1 MGISKNNLQNKL
13 QQEARQVPHF
23 GIRKLAIGTA
33 SVLLSTSLYFGAMG
47 RLVQANANVA
57 TGNNVENEK
66 INSGKKD
73 TDRATNDHV
82 EQPKKNI
89 DGGQCLLV
97 KDGKYDQQQWQN
109 QYNEEARN
117 RIESKQAVYD
127 LEDELSQVSEAKR
140 AELIKELQQPLST
153 EQRKQ
158 KVQEIKKTINKIV
171 QDTLPSAKKEAHDKV
186 QKMENLIDP
195 EKKPYYNKIQQ
206 AKNKKELREIE
217 QQAELE
223 ALKRET
229 NDYITSQYNNYHSNA
244 ELNDSEN
251 QEYKNWANKRLDL
264 YAKIALHPETELSS
278 EADKHDFNKL
288 KAVLA
293 YARRAADSVITG
305 WDTDQ
310 DLEHNQT
317 IDYYSHIFADGHM
330 TDRKQYIAND
340 WSKGKKPHSGQLID
354 PSNISEQITRQADG
368 TYEWQVS
375 FNNNNLK
382 TGKARFY
389 FTVPRDQE
397 IIEDQNHPM
406 EVYRDGENSKS
417 ITSTNMQG
425 VARIDDKAKQFTNMV
440 NEIAAQPDWR
450 SLKQKFAMRHGDT
463 TGAVDPDWDKDATIN
478 GNRVPDRRGFWI
490 NSFIDGYTYNPGWP
504 RSGQCKTL
512 QGIIFGLNDGG
523 RDPNKPVTRLMLN
536 EGYDV
541 SKQPEFTAKS
551 PRAVGKSVRLVGD
564 ASDRL
569 LERINTI
576 QKRRDLVFMQTMI
589 DSDAMSFR
597 FYTRNVDP
605 AKRGREHKIESV
617 IGTRSFESNTNHS
630 LVKLIDTYV
639 SAQRPEP
646 VLTQPITVPL
656 GVEPDVKDGI
666 ENLPAQQKSNHF
678 SWLSNNKPIVYEL
691 TQSGK
696 PVLGE
701 AISQDAHRSISNIDL
716 QIPVNV
722 VGVFKEGQDFNTVKQ
737 GVIPGQMI
745 RVSKA
750 GATGDFKAQT
760 LNYGLSI
767 DKDGNLTGKPKITDW
782 KPGECQRKVVLDL
795 TFNGKA
801 TQVPITIVRSEQAP
815 AVTIY
820 EGNKTDFAQ
829 NPDGNRVTNT
839 YNNRIS
845 LVFYK
850 GENKT
855 YTVAATDDQTI
866 KQATYQLSNNQPLS
880 KDIKGLKVN
889 DQDQAIKAQSNK
901 KGAKTDPYRF
911 TISGPVSTSKQGTS
925 DYVTPGHYTRQ
936 IVAVDNEGLKTTYT
950 FDIEVREKAQNA
962 RLAGNELHRTVGDT
976 FSEFY
981 QNKADANQLTT
992 GTKPAGITWG
1002 FEGKTPL
1009 DIVTK
1014 EGNQYKHSRAG
1025 YFEYVATATFSDN
1038 SVVKTTGEKD
1048 HEHVRITV
1056 KPQTPSF
1063 TASELNEAGNVK
1075 NKQLTIN
1082 VQKGLPKGAVV
1093 TVYSDQ
1099 AGQNAI
1105 GHATVDTNDQTSVKV
1120 TVSKVPVGKLYVQTA
1135 VTGPD
1140 QCYLTK
1146 QPVTVKSDMGEGT
1159 ATKLPAQATLTLTNN
1174 GNETIKPYTTVDNK
1188 TKTITIIAGK
1198 QFDINGDVTDRI
1210 DVIKD
1215 TVVQPSHENE
1225 GKSAESWMNPVEKG
1239 PDGTQ
1244 AKRDRNYQKQYS
1256 QRDSKRESLGS
1267 KANPYKIS
1275 LSGTAPEK
1283 IGKYYIKFQTWNGDD
1298 RAETT
1303 EWKVKVV
1310 TPAPKLE
1317 GGLFG
1322 GREES
1327 AKHPWYNPNGYS
1339 INTMVSKGIDR
1350 LTYTVTDK
1358 NGKIIERSDQ
1368 LDDNFVIHEDLYKNA
1383 DGSYR
1388 ENEDFTLTIAA
1399 NKYDNGD
1406 EAECCLPTVKTVKF
1420 QWKDF
1425 DIPTFTRDEK
1435 RKGTIIYINGKEKG
1449 FIPDGKQGE
1458 QGKQGQAGKN
1468 GTSVTIKSITS
1479 DKSGNHVI
1487 TFSDG
1492 KSVTVENGKN
1502 GKNGINGKNG
1512 ESFIDPHVDKNG
1524 DLYVTVVDANGNKS
1538 QKKIGHVK
1546 GDKGDPGKDGKDGIT
1561 YAPVVEKGKDGV
1573 TTIKFYP
1580 VDPKTGEPDK
1590 TKQPLKSEVTVKD
1603 GKDGRDGKS
1612 ITKAEIDKNGHLI
1625 VTIGEGADAKTVD
1638 AGPAK
1643 GADGKTPAIEVADLK
1658 DGDKVIGKKITVK
1671 VDGQADQVFEIKNGR
1686 DGKDGKDGIT
1696 YAPVVEKGKDGVT
1709 TIKFYPVDPK
1719 TGEPDKTKQPL
1730 KSEVTVKDGKDGRDG
1745 KSITKAE
1752 IDKNGHLIVTIGEGA
1767 DAKTVDAGPA
1777 KGADGKTPHIKVSDK
1792 VNGETT
1798 ITIDGYN
1805 DDGTAYRQE
1814 VKVSDGITYAPVATK
1829 GEDGVT
1835 TIKFYPVDPKTGKPD
1850 KTKQPVGSDVQ
1861 VKDGVNGKD
1870 GKSVTSAYVDAKTGH
1885 LMITIEGQANPIDAG
1900 LVKGLS
1906 AKVDIK
1912 RNEENTGV
1920 DITVTQEKWDNN
1932 GNLTKETTTN
1942 TVYDGVGPKIEV
1954 AEQGNSHIITITDQI
1969 RDREGIKEKPNAKPQ
1984 VIEVKDGK
1992 DGETPTIT
2000 KGEGKDENGHVFTT
2014 VTFTTSKG
2022 STTVVIPNGKDGRD
2036 GKDCQGTCGIC
2047 DNRDFKPVKFDAR
2060 YEDGADL
2067 GRIQL
2072 RFIPVELGDRP
2083 SNVTAAVKHTRSRR
2097 SLGDQEVANAGLLN
2111 LMATSV
2117 LVGSDREAVD
2127 YPAEDKTVQGPIA
2140 NTYKVEGL
2148 LDGMVFN
2155 PEDATITGKAKITDW
2170 KDGET
2175 KRRVPIRVTVYNS
2188 DGSTKVAESDIVVTR
2203 TITSKPSVQG
2213 TSTPDTSIPNPG
2225 KSMSYVG
2232 VVPGTR
2238 PYYTLKMI
2246 GRPLP
2251 KGIKFDSTTGTFT
2264 GTAKVD
2270 DWQDGEVSRIYPFV
2284 VTVVNCDGKQYKAED
2299 SITIYRKINP
2309 EPAPVP
2315 EPTPVPEPMPVPE
2328 PAPVPEPMPVPEPTP
2343 VPEPA
2348 PVPEKPV
2355 STDKT
2360 PTSGKEKLPQTGE
2373 TSDIASLVA
2382 ALCLAAGLVVLPK
2395 KKEQD

>member
-340 WSKGKKPHSGQLID
+340 WSKGKKPHSSQLID

-666 ENLPAQQKSNHF
+666 ENLPEQQKSNHF
-678 SWLSNNKPIVYEL
+678 SWVSNNKPIVYEL

-750 GATGDFKAQT
+750 GVTGDFKAQT

-820 EGNKTDFAQ
+820 EGNKTDFAK
-829 NPDGNRVTNT
+829 NPDGNRVTHT
-839 YNNRIS
+839 YNDKIS

-976 FSEFY
+976 FSEVY

-1082 VQKGLPKGAVV
+1082 VKKGLPKGAVV

-1099 AGQNAI
+1099 AGQHAI
-1105 GHATVDTNDQTSVKV
+1105 GHATVGKDDQTSVQV

-1159 ATKLPAQATLTLTNN
+1159 ATKLAAQATLTLTNN

-1239 PDGTQ
+1239 SDGTQ

-1267 KANPYKIS
+1267 KANPYKVS

-1358 NGKIIERSDQ
+1358 NGNIIERSDK

-1492 KSVTVENGKN
+1492 KSLTVENGKN

-1512 ESFIDPHVDKNG
+1512 ESFIDPHVDTKG
-1524 DLYVTVVDANGNKS
+1524 DLWVTVVDANGKKS

-1546 GDKGDPGKDGKDGIT
+1546 GDKGDPGKDGIT

-1573 TTIKFYP
+1573 
-1580 VDPKTGEPDK
+1580 
-1590 TKQPLKSEVTVKD
+1590 
-1603 GKDGRDGKS
+1603 
-1612 ITKAEIDKNGHLI
+1612 
-1625 VTIGEGADAKTVD
+1625 
-1638 AGPAK
+1638 
-1643 GADGKTPAIEVADLK
+1643 
-1658 DGDKVIGKKITVK
+1658 
-1671 VDGQADQVFEIKNGR
+1671 
-1686 DGKDGKDGIT
+1686 
-1696 YAPVVEKGKDGVT
+1696 
-1709 TIKFYPVDPK
+1709 
-1719 TGEPDKTKQPL
+1719 
-1730 KSEVTVKDGKDGRDG
+1730 
-1745 KSITKAE
+1745 
-1752 IDKNGHLIVTIGEGA
+1752 
-1767 DAKTVDAGPA
+1767 
-1777 KGADGKTPHIKVSDK
+1777 
-1792 VNGETT
+1792 
-1798 ITIDGYN
+1798 
-1805 DDGTAYRQE
+1805 
-1814 VKVSDGITYAPVATK
+1814 
-1829 GEDGVT
+1829 
-1835 TIKFYPVDPKTGKPD
+1835 
-1850 KTKQPVGSDVQ
+1850 
-1861 VKDGVNGKD
+1861 
-1870 GKSVTSAYVDAKTGH
+1870 
-1885 LMITIEGQANPIDAG
+1885 
-1900 LVKGLS
+1900 
-1906 AKVDIK
+1906 
-1912 RNEENTGV
+1912 
-1920 DITVTQEKWDNN
+1920 
-1932 GNLTKETTTN
+1932 
-1942 TVYDGVGPKIEV
+1942 
-1954 AEQGNSHIITITDQI
+1954 
-1969 RDREGIKEKPNAKPQ
+1969 
-1984 VIEVKDGK
+1984 
-1992 DGETPTIT
+1992 
-2000 KGEGKDENGHVFTT
+2000 
-2014 VTFTTSKG
+2014 
-2022 STTVVIPNGKDGRD
+2022 
-2036 GKDCQGTCGIC
+2036 
-2047 DNRDFKPVKFDAR
+2047 
-2060 YEDGADL
+2060 
-2067 GRIQL
+2067 
-2072 RFIPVELGDRP
+2072 
-2083 SNVTAAVKHTRSRR
+2083 
-2097 SLGDQEVANAGLLN
+2097 
-2111 LMATSV
+2111 
-2117 LVGSDREAVD
+2117 
-2127 YPAEDKTVQGPIA
+2127 
-2140 NTYKVEGL
+2140 
-2148 LDGMVFN
+2148 
-2155 PEDATITGKAKITDW
+2155 
-2170 KDGET
+2170 
-2175 KRRVPIRVTVYNS
+2175 
-2188 DGSTKVAESDIVVTR
+2188 
-2203 TITSKPSVQG
+2203 
-2213 TSTPDTSIPNPG
+2213 
-2225 KSMSYVG
+2225 
-2232 VVPGTR
+2232 
-2238 PYYTLKMI
+2238 
-2246 GRPLP
+2246 
-2251 KGIKFDSTTGTFT
+2251 
-2264 GTAKVD
+2264 
-2270 DWQDGEVSRIYPFV
+2270 
-2284 VTVVNCDGKQYKAED
+2284 
-2299 SITIYRKINP
+2299 
-2309 EPAPVP
+2309 
-2315 EPTPVPEPMPVPE
+2315 
-2328 PAPVPEPMPVPEPTP
+2328 
-2343 VPEPA
+2343 
-2348 PVPEKPV
+2348 
-2355 STDKT
+2355 
-2360 PTSGKEKLPQTGE
+2360 
-2373 TSDIASLVA
+2373 
-2382 ALCLAAGLVVLPK
+2382 
-2395 KKEQD
+2395 

>member
-195 EKKPYYNKIQQ
+195 DKTPYYNKIKQ

-223 ALKRET
+223 ALKKET
-229 NDYITSQYNNYHSNA
+229 SDYITLQYNNYHSNA
-244 ELNDSEN
+244 ELDDRQN

-310 DLEHNQT
+310 DLDHNQT

-340 WSKGKKPHSGQLID
+340 WSKGKPYSGQLID

-397 IIEDQNHPM
+397 IIEDQNHVM
-406 EVYRDGENSKS
+406 EVYRDGDKNHMS
-417 ITSTNMQG
+417 ITAANMQG
-425 VARIDDKAKQFTNMV
+425 LSRIDDKAQQLTNMV
-440 NEIAAQPDWR
+440 NQIAAQPDWG

-463 TGAVDPDWDKDATIN
+463 TGAVDPDWDVSAYSG

-541 SKQPEFTAKS
+541 SKQPEFNAKA
-551 PRAVGKSVRLVGD
+551 PRQVGKSVRLVGD

-617 IGTRSFESNTNHS
+617 MGTRSFESNTNHS
-630 LVKLIDTYV
+630 LVKLVDTYV

-666 ENLPAQQKSNHF
+666 ENLPEQQKSNRF
-678 SWLSNNKPIVYEL
+678 SWLSNNKPVVYEL

-701 AISQDAHRSISNIDL
+701 AISQDAHRSIANIDL

-737 GVIPGQMI
+737 GVTPGHMI

-750 GATGDFKAQT
+750 GVTGDFKAQT

-880 KDIKGLKVN
+880 KDIKGLKIS
-889 DQDQAIKAQSNK
+889 DQDQVIKAQSNK

-911 TISGPVSTSKQGTS
+911 TISGPVSTGKHGAS

-950 FDIEVREKAQNA
+950 FDIEVREKAQDA

-976 FSEFY
+976 FSEVY

-1082 VQKGLPKGAVV
+1082 VKKGLPKGAVV

-1099 AGQNAI
+1099 AGQHAI
-1105 GHATVDTNDQTSVKV
+1105 GHATVGKDDQTSVQV

-1159 ATKLPAQATLTLTNN
+1159 ATKLAAQATLTLTNN

-1239 PDGTQ
+1239 SDGTQ

-1267 KANPYKIS
+1267 KANPYKVS

-1358 NGKIIERSDQ
+1358 NGKIIERSDK

-1502 GKNGINGKNG
+1502 GINGKNG

-1546 GDKGDPGKDGKDGIT
+1546 GDKGDPGKDGIT

-1767 DAKTVDAGPA
+1767 DAKTVDAGQA

-1805 DDGTAYRQE
+1805 DDGTAYHKE

-1870 GKSVTSAYVDAKTGH
+1870 GKSVTNAYVDANGH

-1969 RDREGIKEKPNAKPQ
+1969 RDREGIKDKPNAKPQ

-2072 RFIPVELGDRP
+2072 RFIPVELGDQP

-2097 SLGDQEVANAGLLN
+2097 SLGDQEVANSGLLN

-2127 YPAEDKTVQGPIA
+2127 SPAEDKTVQGPIA

-2309 EPAPVP
+2309 EPTPVP
-2315 EPTPVPEPMPVPE
+2315 EPAPVPEPMPVPE
-2328 PAPVPEPMPVPEPTP
+2328 PAPVPEPTQ
-2343 VPEPA
+2343 
-2348 PVPEKPV
+2348 VPEKPV

>member
-73 TDRATNDHV
+73 TDRATNDRV

-127 LEDELSQVSEAKR
+127 LEDELSQVSESKR

-195 EKKPYYNKIQQ
+195 DKIPYYNKIKQ

-223 ALKRET
+223 ALKKET
-229 NDYITSQYNNYHSNA
+229 SDYITLQYNNYHSNA
-244 ELNDSEN
+244 ELDDRQN

-278 EADKHDFNKL
+278 ESDKHDFNKL

-310 DLEHNQT
+310 DLYHNQT

-340 WSKGKKPHSGQLID
+340 WSKGKPYSGQLID

-397 IIEDQNHPM
+397 IIEDQNHAM
-406 EVYRDGENSKS
+406 EVYRDGDKNHMS
-417 ITSTNMQG
+417 ITAANMQG
-425 VARIDDKAKQFTNMV
+425 VSRIDDKAQQLTNMV
-440 NEIAAQPDWR
+440 NEIAAQPDWG

-463 TGAVDPDWDKDATIN
+463 TGAVDPDWDKDAYSG

-490 NSFIDGYTYNPGWP
+490 NSFIDGYTYNPGWA

-541 SKQPEFTAKS
+541 SKQPEFKAKS
-551 PRAVGKSVRLVGD
+551 PSAVNKSVRLVGD

-617 IGTRSFESNTNHS
+617 IGTRSFERNTNHS
-630 LVKLIDTYV
+630 LVKLVDTYV

-666 ENLPAQQKSNHF
+666 ENLPEQQKSNRF
-678 SWLSNNKPIVYEL
+678 SWLSNNKPVVYEL

-701 AISQDAHRSISNIDL
+701 AISQDAHRSIANIDL

-737 GVIPGQMI
+737 GVTPGHMI

-767 DKDGNLTGKPKITDW
+767 DKDGNLTGKPKIKDW

-925 DYVTPGHYTRQ
+925 DYVKPGHYTRQ

-976 FSEFY
+976 FSEVY

-1014 EGNQYKHSRAG
+1014 EGNQYKHNRAG

-1267 KANPYKIS
+1267 KANPYKVS

-1358 NGKIIERSDQ
+1358 NGNIIERSDK

-1492 KSVTVENGKN
+1492 KSLTVENGKN

-1512 ESFIDPHVDKNG
+1512 ESFIDPHVDTKG
-1524 DLYVTVVDANGNKS
+1524 DLWVTVVDANGKKS

-1546 GDKGDPGKDGKDGIT
+1546 GDKGDP
-1561 YAPVVEKGKDGV
+1561 
-1573 TTIKFYP
+1573 
-1580 VDPKTGEPDK
+1580 
-1590 TKQPLKSEVTVKD
+1590 
-1603 GKDGRDGKS
+1603 
-1612 ITKAEIDKNGHLI
+1612 
-1625 VTIGEGADAKTVD
+1625 
-1638 AGPAK
+1638 
-1643 GADGKTPAIEVADLK
+1643 
-1658 DGDKVIGKKITVK
+1658 
-1671 VDGQADQVFEIKNGR
+1671 
-1686 DGKDGKDGIT
+1686 
-1696 YAPVVEKGKDGVT
+1696 
-1709 TIKFYPVDPK
+1709 
-1719 TGEPDKTKQPL
+1719 
-1730 KSEVTVKDGKDGRDG
+1730 
-1745 KSITKAE
+1745 
-1752 IDKNGHLIVTIGEGA
+1752 
-1767 DAKTVDAGPA
+1767 
-1777 KGADGKTPHIKVSDK
+1777 
-1792 VNGETT
+1792 
-1798 ITIDGYN
+1798 
-1805 DDGTAYRQE
+1805 
-1814 VKVSDGITYAPVATK
+1814 
-1829 GEDGVT
+1829 
-1835 TIKFYPVDPKTGKPD
+1835 
-1850 KTKQPVGSDVQ
+1850 
-1861 VKDGVNGKD
+1861 
-1870 GKSVTSAYVDAKTGH
+1870 
-1885 LMITIEGQANPIDAG
+1885 
-1900 LVKGLS
+1900 
-1906 AKVDIK
+1906 
-1912 RNEENTGV
+1912 
-1920 DITVTQEKWDNN
+1920 
-1932 GNLTKETTTN
+1932 
-1942 TVYDGVGPKIEV
+1942 
-1954 AEQGNSHIITITDQI
+1954 
-1969 RDREGIKEKPNAKPQ
+1969 
-1984 VIEVKDGK
+1984 
-1992 DGETPTIT
+1992 
-2000 KGEGKDENGHVFTT
+2000 
-2014 VTFTTSKG
+2014 
-2022 STTVVIPNGKDGRD
+2022 
-2036 GKDCQGTCGIC
+2036 
-2047 DNRDFKPVKFDAR
+2047 
-2060 YEDGADL
+2060 
-2067 GRIQL
+2067 
-2072 RFIPVELGDRP
+2072 
-2083 SNVTAAVKHTRSRR
+2083 
-2097 SLGDQEVANAGLLN
+2097 
-2111 LMATSV
+2111 
-2117 LVGSDREAVD
+2117 
-2127 YPAEDKTVQGPIA
+2127 
-2140 NTYKVEGL
+2140 
-2148 LDGMVFN
+2148 
-2155 PEDATITGKAKITDW
+2155 
-2170 KDGET
+2170 
-2175 KRRVPIRVTVYNS
+2175 
-2188 DGSTKVAESDIVVTR
+2188 
-2203 TITSKPSVQG
+2203 
-2213 TSTPDTSIPNPG
+2213 
-2225 KSMSYVG
+2225 
-2232 VVPGTR
+2232 
-2238 PYYTLKMI
+2238 
-2246 GRPLP
+2246 
-2251 KGIKFDSTTGTFT
+2251 
-2264 GTAKVD
+2264 
-2270 DWQDGEVSRIYPFV
+2270 
-2284 VTVVNCDGKQYKAED
+2284 
-2299 SITIYRKINP
+2299 
-2309 EPAPVP
+2309 
-2315 EPTPVPEPMPVPE
+2315 
-2328 PAPVPEPMPVPEPTP
+2328 
-2343 VPEPA
+2343 
-2348 PVPEKPV
+2348 
-2355 STDKT
+2355 
-2360 PTSGKEKLPQTGE
+2360 
-2373 TSDIASLVA
+2373 
-2382 ALCLAAGLVVLPK
+2382 
-2395 KKEQD
+2395 

>member
-195 EKKPYYNKIQQ
+195 DKTPYYNKIKQ

-223 ALKRET
+223 ALKKET
-229 NDYITSQYNNYHSNA
+229 SDYITLQYNNYHSNA
-244 ELNDSEN
+244 ELDDRQN

-310 DLEHNQT
+310 DLDHNQT

-340 WSKGKKPHSGQLID
+340 WSKGKPYSGQLID

-397 IIEDQNHPM
+397 IIEDQNHAM
-406 EVYRDGENSKS
+406 EVYRDGDKNHMS
-417 ITSTNMQG
+417 ITAANMQG
-425 VARIDDKAKQFTNMV
+425 LSRIDDKAQQLTNMV
-440 NEIAAQPDWR
+440 NQIAAQPDWG

-463 TGAVDPDWDKDATIN
+463 TGAVDPDWDVSAYSG

-541 SKQPEFTAKS
+541 SKQPEFNAKA
-551 PRAVGKSVRLVGD
+551 PRQVGKSVRLVGD

-617 IGTRSFESNTNHS
+617 MGTRSFESNTNHS
-630 LVKLIDTYV
+630 LVKLVDTYV

-666 ENLPAQQKSNHF
+666 ENLPEQQKSNRF
-678 SWLSNNKPIVYEL
+678 SWLSNNKPVVYEL

-701 AISQDAHRSISNIDL
+701 AISQDAHRSIANIDL

-737 GVIPGQMI
+737 GVTPGHMI

-750 GATGDFKAQT
+750 GVTGDFKAQT

-880 KDIKGLKVN
+880 KDIKGLKIS
-889 DQDQAIKAQSNK
+889 DQDQVIKAQSNK

-911 TISGPVSTSKQGTS
+911 TISGPVSTGKHGAS

-950 FDIEVREKAQNA
+950 FDIEVREKAQDA

-976 FSEFY
+976 FSEVY

-1082 VQKGLPKGAVV
+1082 VKKGLPKGAVV

-1099 AGQNAI
+1099 AGQHAI
-1105 GHATVDTNDQTSVKV
+1105 GHATVGKDDQTSVQV

-1159 ATKLPAQATLTLTNN
+1159 ATKLAAQATLTLTNN

-1239 PDGTQ
+1239 SDGTQ

-1267 KANPYKIS
+1267 KANPYKVS

-1358 NGKIIERSDQ
+1358 NGKIIERSDK

-1502 GKNGINGKNG
+1502 GINGKNG

-1546 GDKGDPGKDGKDGIT
+1546 GDKGDP
-1561 YAPVVEKGKDGV
+1561 
-1573 TTIKFYP
+1573 
-1580 VDPKTGEPDK
+1580 
-1590 TKQPLKSEVTVKD
+1590 
-1603 GKDGRDGKS
+1603 
-1612 ITKAEIDKNGHLI
+1612 
-1625 VTIGEGADAKTVD
+1625 
-1638 AGPAK
+1638 
-1643 GADGKTPAIEVADLK
+1643 
-1658 DGDKVIGKKITVK
+1658 
-1671 VDGQADQVFEIKNGR
+1671 
-1686 DGKDGKDGIT
+1686 GKDGIT

>member
-1 MGISKNNLQNKL
+1 
-13 QQEARQVPHF
+13 
-23 GIRKLAIGTA
+23 
-33 SVLLSTSLYFGAMG
+33 
-47 RLVQANANVA
+47 
-57 TGNNVENEK
+57 
-66 INSGKKD
+66 
-73 TDRATNDHV
+73 
-82 EQPKKNI
+82 
-89 DGGQCLLV
+89 
-97 KDGKYDQQQWQN
+97 
-109 QYNEEARN
+109 
-117 RIESKQAVYD
+117 
-127 LEDELSQVSEAKR
+127 
-140 AELIKELQQPLST
+140 
-153 EQRKQ
+153 
-158 KVQEIKKTINKIV
+158 
-171 QDTLPSAKKEAHDKV
+171 
-186 QKMENLIDP
+186 
-195 EKKPYYNKIQQ
+195 
-206 AKNKKELREIE
+206 
-217 QQAELE
+217 
-223 ALKRET
+223 
-229 NDYITSQYNNYHSNA
+229 
-244 ELNDSEN
+244 
-251 QEYKNWANKRLDL
+251 
-264 YAKIALHPETELSS
+264 
-278 EADKHDFNKL
+278 
-288 KAVLA
+288 
-293 YARRAADSVITG
+293 
-305 WDTDQ
+305 
-310 DLEHNQT
+310 
-317 IDYYSHIFADGHM
+317 
-330 TDRKQYIAND
+330 
-340 WSKGKKPHSGQLID
+340 
-354 PSNISEQITRQADG
+354 
-368 TYEWQVS
+368 
-375 FNNNNLK
+375 
-382 TGKARFY
+382 
-389 FTVPRDQE
+389 
-397 IIEDQNHPM
+397 
-406 EVYRDGENSKS
+406 
-417 ITSTNMQG
+417 
-425 VARIDDKAKQFTNMV
+425 
-440 NEIAAQPDWR
+440 
-450 SLKQKFAMRHGDT
+450 
-463 TGAVDPDWDKDATIN
+463 
-478 GNRVPDRRGFWI
+478 
-490 NSFIDGYTYNPGWP
+490 
-504 RSGQCKTL
+504 
-512 QGIIFGLNDGG
+512 
-523 RDPNKPVTRLMLN
+523 
-536 EGYDV
+536 
-541 SKQPEFTAKS
+541 
-551 PRAVGKSVRLVGD
+551 
-564 ASDRL
+564 
-569 LERINTI
+569 
-576 QKRRDLVFMQTMI
+576 MI

-666 ENLPAQQKSNHF
+666 ENLPEQQKSNHF
-678 SWLSNNKPIVYEL
+678 SWVSNNKPIVYEL

-911 TISGPVSTSKQGTS
+911 TISGPVSTGKHGAS

-976 FSEFY
+976 FSEVY

-1014 EGNQYKHSRAG
+1014 NGNQYKHSRAG

-1267 KANPYKIS
+1267 KANPYKVS

-1449 FIPDGKQGE
+1449 
-1458 QGKQGQAGKN
+1458 
-1468 GTSVTIKSITS
+1468 
-1479 DKSGNHVI
+1479 
-1487 TFSDG
+1487 
-1492 KSVTVENGKN
+1492 
-1502 GKNGINGKNG
+1502 
-1512 ESFIDPHVDKNG
+1512 
-1524 DLYVTVVDANGNKS
+1524 
-1538 QKKIGHVK
+1538 
-1546 GDKGDPGKDGKDGIT
+1546 
-1561 YAPVVEKGKDGV
+1561 
-1573 TTIKFYP
+1573 
-1580 VDPKTGEPDK
+1580 
-1590 TKQPLKSEVTVKD
+1590 
-1603 GKDGRDGKS
+1603 
-1612 ITKAEIDKNGHLI
+1612 
-1625 VTIGEGADAKTVD
+1625 
-1638 AGPAK
+1638 
-1643 GADGKTPAIEVADLK
+1643 
-1658 DGDKVIGKKITVK
+1658 
-1671 VDGQADQVFEIKNGR
+1671 
-1686 DGKDGKDGIT
+1686 
-1696 YAPVVEKGKDGVT
+1696 
-1709 TIKFYPVDPK
+1709 
-1719 TGEPDKTKQPL
+1719 
-1730 KSEVTVKDGKDGRDG
+1730 
-1745 KSITKAE
+1745 
-1752 IDKNGHLIVTIGEGA
+1752 
-1767 DAKTVDAGPA
+1767 
-1777 KGADGKTPHIKVSDK
+1777 
-1792 VNGETT
+1792 
-1798 ITIDGYN
+1798 
-1805 DDGTAYRQE
+1805 
-1814 VKVSDGITYAPVATK
+1814 
-1829 GEDGVT
+1829 
-1835 TIKFYPVDPKTGKPD
+1835 
-1850 KTKQPVGSDVQ
+1850 
-1861 VKDGVNGKD
+1861 
-1870 GKSVTSAYVDAKTGH
+1870 
-1885 LMITIEGQANPIDAG
+1885 
-1900 LVKGLS
+1900 
-1906 AKVDIK
+1906 
-1912 RNEENTGV
+1912 
-1920 DITVTQEKWDNN
+1920 
-1932 GNLTKETTTN
+1932 
-1942 TVYDGVGPKIEV
+1942 
-1954 AEQGNSHIITITDQI
+1954 
-1969 RDREGIKEKPNAKPQ
+1969 
-1984 VIEVKDGK
+1984 
-1992 DGETPTIT
+1992 
-2000 KGEGKDENGHVFTT
+2000 
-2014 VTFTTSKG
+2014 
-2022 STTVVIPNGKDGRD
+2022 
-2036 GKDCQGTCGIC
+2036 
-2047 DNRDFKPVKFDAR
+2047 
-2060 YEDGADL
+2060 
-2067 GRIQL
+2067 
-2072 RFIPVELGDRP
+2072 
-2083 SNVTAAVKHTRSRR
+2083 
-2097 SLGDQEVANAGLLN
+2097 
-2111 LMATSV
+2111 
-2117 LVGSDREAVD
+2117 
-2127 YPAEDKTVQGPIA
+2127 
-2140 NTYKVEGL
+2140 
-2148 LDGMVFN
+2148 
-2155 PEDATITGKAKITDW
+2155 
-2170 KDGET
+2170 
-2175 KRRVPIRVTVYNS
+2175 
-2188 DGSTKVAESDIVVTR
+2188 
-2203 TITSKPSVQG
+2203 
-2213 TSTPDTSIPNPG
+2213 
-2225 KSMSYVG
+2225 
-2232 VVPGTR
+2232 
-2238 PYYTLKMI
+2238 
-2246 GRPLP
+2246 
-2251 KGIKFDSTTGTFT
+2251 
-2264 GTAKVD
+2264 
-2270 DWQDGEVSRIYPFV
+2270 
-2284 VTVVNCDGKQYKAED
+2284 
-2299 SITIYRKINP
+2299 
-2309 EPAPVP
+2309 
-2315 EPTPVPEPMPVPE
+2315 
-2328 PAPVPEPMPVPEPTP
+2328 
-2343 VPEPA
+2343 
-2348 PVPEKPV
+2348 
-2355 STDKT
+2355 
-2360 PTSGKEKLPQTGE
+2360 
-2373 TSDIASLVA
+2373 
-2382 ALCLAAGLVVLPK
+2382 
-2395 KKEQD
+2395 

>member
-195 EKKPYYNKIQQ
+195 DKTPYYNKIKQ

-223 ALKRET
+223 ALKKET
-229 NDYITSQYNNYHSNA
+229 SDYITLQYNNYHSNA
-244 ELNDSEN
+244 ELDDRQN

-310 DLEHNQT
+310 DLDHNQT

-340 WSKGKKPHSGQLID
+340 WSKGKPYSGQLID

-397 IIEDQNHPM
+397 IIEDQNHAM
-406 EVYRDGENSKS
+406 EVYRDGDKNHMS
-417 ITSTNMQG
+417 ITAANMQG
-425 VARIDDKAKQFTNMV
+425 LSRIDDKAQQLTNMV
-440 NEIAAQPDWR
+440 NQIAAQPDWG

-463 TGAVDPDWDKDATIN
+463 TGAVDPDWDVSAYSG

-541 SKQPEFTAKS
+541 SKQPEFNAKA
-551 PRAVGKSVRLVGD
+551 PRQVGKSVRLVGD

-617 IGTRSFESNTNHS
+617 MGTRSFESNTNHS
-630 LVKLIDTYV
+630 LVKLVDTYV

-666 ENLPAQQKSNHF
+666 ENLPEQQKSNRF
-678 SWLSNNKPIVYEL
+678 SWLSNNKPVVYEL

-701 AISQDAHRSISNIDL
+701 AISQDAHRSIANIDL

-737 GVIPGQMI
+737 GVTPGHMI

-750 GATGDFKAQT
+750 GVTGDFKAQT

-880 KDIKGLKVN
+880 KDIKGLKIS
-889 DQDQAIKAQSNK
+889 DQDQVIKAQSNK

-911 TISGPVSTSKQGTS
+911 TISGPVSTGKHGAS

-950 FDIEVREKAQNA
+950 FDIEVREKAQDA

-976 FSEFY
+976 FSEVY

-1082 VQKGLPKGAVV
+1082 VKKGLPKGAVV

-1099 AGQNAI
+1099 AGQHAI
-1105 GHATVDTNDQTSVKV
+1105 GHATVGKDDQTSVQV

-1159 ATKLPAQATLTLTNN
+1159 ATKLAAQATLTLTNN

-1239 PDGTQ
+1239 SDGTQ

-1267 KANPYKIS
+1267 KANPYKVS

-1358 NGKIIERSDQ
+1358 NGKIIERSDK

-1502 GKNGINGKNG
+1502 GINGKNG

-1546 GDKGDPGKDGKDGIT
+1546 GDKGDPGKAGIT

-1573 TTIKFYP
+1573 TTIKFY
-1580 VDPKTGEPDK
+1580 
-1590 TKQPLKSEVTVKD
+1590 L
-1603 GKDGRDGKS
+1603 
-1612 ITKAEIDKNGHLI
+1612 
-1625 VTIGEGADAKTVD
+1625 
-1638 AGPAK
+1638 
-1643 GADGKTPAIEVADLK
+1643 
-1658 DGDKVIGKKITVK
+1658 
-1671 VDGQADQVFEIKNGR
+1671 
-1686 DGKDGKDGIT
+1686 
-1696 YAPVVEKGKDGVT
+1696 
-1709 TIKFYPVDPK
+1709 VDPK

>member
-73 TDRATNDHV
+73 TDRATNDRV

-127 LEDELSQVSEAKR
+127 LEDELSQVSESKR

-195 EKKPYYNKIQQ
+195 DKIPYYNKIKQ

-223 ALKRET
+223 ALKKET
-229 NDYITSQYNNYHSNA
+229 SDYITLQYNNYHSNA
-244 ELNDSEN
+244 ELDDRQN

-310 DLEHNQT
+310 DLYHNQT

-340 WSKGKKPHSGQLID
+340 WSKGKPYSGQLID

-397 IIEDQNHPM
+397 IIEDQNHAM
-406 EVYRDGENSKS
+406 EVYRDGDKNHMS
-417 ITSTNMQG
+417 ITAANMQG
-425 VARIDDKAKQFTNMV
+425 VSRIDDKAQQLTNMV
-440 NEIAAQPDWR
+440 NEIAAQPDWG

-463 TGAVDPDWDKDATIN
+463 TGAVDPDWDKYAYSG

-490 NSFIDGYTYNPGWP
+490 NSFIDGYTYNPGWA

-541 SKQPEFTAKS
+541 SKQPEFKAKS
-551 PRAVGKSVRLVGD
+551 PSAVNKSVRLVGD

-630 LVKLIDTYV
+630 LVKLVDTYV

-666 ENLPAQQKSNHF
+666 ENLPEQQKSNRF
-678 SWLSNNKPIVYEL
+678 SWLSNNKPVVYEL

-701 AISQDAHRSISNIDL
+701 AISQDAHRSIANIDL

-737 GVIPGQMI
+737 GVTPGHMI

-767 DKDGNLTGKPKITDW
+767 DKDGNLTGKPKIKDW

-925 DYVTPGHYTRQ
+925 DYVKPGHYTRQ

-950 FDIEVREKAQNA
+950 FDIEVREKAQDA

-976 FSEFY
+976 FSEVY

-1082 VQKGLPKGAVV
+1082 VKKGLPKGAVV

-1099 AGQNAI
+1099 AGQHAI
-1105 GHATVDTNDQTSVKV
+1105 GHATVGKDDQTSVQV

-1159 ATKLPAQATLTLTNN
+1159 ATKLAAQATLTLTNN

-1239 PDGTQ
+1239 SDGTQ

-1267 KANPYKIS
+1267 KANPYKVS

-1358 NGKIIERSDQ
+1358 NGKIIERSDK

-1502 GKNGINGKNG
+1502 GINGKNG

-1546 GDKGDPGKDGKDGIT
+1546 GDKGDPGKDGIT
-1561 YAPVVEKGKDGV
+1561 YAPVV
-1573 TTIKFYP
+1573 
-1580 VDPKTGEPDK
+1580 
-1590 TKQPLKSEVTVKD
+1590 
-1603 GKDGRDGKS
+1603 
-1612 ITKAEIDKNGHLI
+1612 
-1625 VTIGEGADAKTVD
+1625 
-1638 AGPAK
+1638 
-1643 GADGKTPAIEVADLK
+1643 
-1658 DGDKVIGKKITVK
+1658 
-1671 VDGQADQVFEIKNGR
+1671 
-1686 DGKDGKDGIT
+1686 
-1696 YAPVVEKGKDGVT
+1696 
-1709 TIKFYPVDPK
+1709 
-1719 TGEPDKTKQPL
+1719 
-1730 KSEVTVKDGKDGRDG
+1730 
-1745 KSITKAE
+1745 
-1752 IDKNGHLIVTIGEGA
+1752 
-1767 DAKTVDAGPA
+1767 
-1777 KGADGKTPHIKVSDK
+1777 
-1792 VNGETT
+1792 
-1798 ITIDGYN
+1798 
-1805 DDGTAYRQE
+1805 
-1814 VKVSDGITYAPVATK
+1814 
-1829 GEDGVT
+1829 
-1835 TIKFYPVDPKTGKPD
+1835 
-1850 KTKQPVGSDVQ
+1850 
-1861 VKDGVNGKD
+1861 
-1870 GKSVTSAYVDAKTGH
+1870 
-1885 LMITIEGQANPIDAG
+1885 
-1900 LVKGLS
+1900 
-1906 AKVDIK
+1906 
-1912 RNEENTGV
+1912 
-1920 DITVTQEKWDNN
+1920 
-1932 GNLTKETTTN
+1932 
-1942 TVYDGVGPKIEV
+1942 
-1954 AEQGNSHIITITDQI
+1954 
-1969 RDREGIKEKPNAKPQ
+1969 
-1984 VIEVKDGK
+1984 
-1992 DGETPTIT
+1992 
-2000 KGEGKDENGHVFTT
+2000 
-2014 VTFTTSKG
+2014 
-2022 STTVVIPNGKDGRD
+2022 
-2036 GKDCQGTCGIC
+2036 
-2047 DNRDFKPVKFDAR
+2047 
-2060 YEDGADL
+2060 
-2067 GRIQL
+2067 
-2072 RFIPVELGDRP
+2072 
-2083 SNVTAAVKHTRSRR
+2083 
-2097 SLGDQEVANAGLLN
+2097 
-2111 LMATSV
+2111 
-2117 LVGSDREAVD
+2117 
-2127 YPAEDKTVQGPIA
+2127 
-2140 NTYKVEGL
+2140 
-2148 LDGMVFN
+2148 
-2155 PEDATITGKAKITDW
+2155 
-2170 KDGET
+2170 
-2175 KRRVPIRVTVYNS
+2175 
-2188 DGSTKVAESDIVVTR
+2188 
-2203 TITSKPSVQG
+2203 
-2213 TSTPDTSIPNPG
+2213 
-2225 KSMSYVG
+2225 
-2232 VVPGTR
+2232 
-2238 PYYTLKMI
+2238 
-2246 GRPLP
+2246 
-2251 KGIKFDSTTGTFT
+2251 
-2264 GTAKVD
+2264 
-2270 DWQDGEVSRIYPFV
+2270 
-2284 VTVVNCDGKQYKAED
+2284 
-2299 SITIYRKINP
+2299 
-2309 EPAPVP
+2309 
-2315 EPTPVPEPMPVPE
+2315 
-2328 PAPVPEPMPVPEPTP
+2328 
-2343 VPEPA
+2343 
-2348 PVPEKPV
+2348 
-2355 STDKT
+2355 
-2360 PTSGKEKLPQTGE
+2360 
-2373 TSDIASLVA
+2373 
-2382 ALCLAAGLVVLPK
+2382 
-2395 KKEQD
+2395 

>member
-1 MGISKNNLQNKL
+1 
-13 QQEARQVPHF
+13 
-23 GIRKLAIGTA
+23 
-33 SVLLSTSLYFGAMG
+33 
-47 RLVQANANVA
+47 
-57 TGNNVENEK
+57 
-66 INSGKKD
+66 
-73 TDRATNDHV
+73 
-82 EQPKKNI
+82 
-89 DGGQCLLV
+89 
-97 KDGKYDQQQWQN
+97 
-109 QYNEEARN
+109 
-117 RIESKQAVYD
+117 
-127 LEDELSQVSEAKR
+127 
-140 AELIKELQQPLST
+140 
-153 EQRKQ
+153 
-158 KVQEIKKTINKIV
+158 
-171 QDTLPSAKKEAHDKV
+171 
-186 QKMENLIDP
+186 
-195 EKKPYYNKIQQ
+195 
-206 AKNKKELREIE
+206 
-217 QQAELE
+217 
-223 ALKRET
+223 
-229 NDYITSQYNNYHSNA
+229 
-244 ELNDSEN
+244 
-251 QEYKNWANKRLDL
+251 
-264 YAKIALHPETELSS
+264 
-278 EADKHDFNKL
+278 
-288 KAVLA
+288 
-293 YARRAADSVITG
+293 
-305 WDTDQ
+305 
-310 DLEHNQT
+310 
-317 IDYYSHIFADGHM
+317 
-330 TDRKQYIAND
+330 
-340 WSKGKKPHSGQLID
+340 
-354 PSNISEQITRQADG
+354 
-368 TYEWQVS
+368 
-375 FNNNNLK
+375 
-382 TGKARFY
+382 
-389 FTVPRDQE
+389 
-397 IIEDQNHPM
+397 
-406 EVYRDGENSKS
+406 
-417 ITSTNMQG
+417 
-425 VARIDDKAKQFTNMV
+425 
-440 NEIAAQPDWR
+440 
-450 SLKQKFAMRHGDT
+450 
-463 TGAVDPDWDKDATIN
+463 
-478 GNRVPDRRGFWI
+478 
-490 NSFIDGYTYNPGWP
+490 
-504 RSGQCKTL
+504 
-512 QGIIFGLNDGG
+512 
-523 RDPNKPVTRLMLN
+523 MLN

-541 SKQPEFTAKS
+541 SKQPEFKAKS
-551 PRAVGKSVRLVGD
+551 PSAVNKSVRLVGD

-630 LVKLIDTYV
+630 LVKLVDTYV

-666 ENLPAQQKSNHF
+666 ENLPEQQKSNRF
-678 SWLSNNKPIVYEL
+678 SWLSNNKPVVYEL

-701 AISQDAHRSISNIDL
+701 AISQDAHRSIANIDL

-737 GVIPGQMI
+737 GVTPGHMI

-767 DKDGNLTGKPKITDW
+767 DKDGNLTGKPKIKDW

-925 DYVTPGHYTRQ
+925 DYVKPGHYTRQ

-976 FSEFY
+976 FSEVY

-1014 EGNQYKHSRAG
+1014 EGNQYKHNRAG

-1105 GHATVDTNDQTSVKV
+1105 GHATVGRDDQESVQV

-1159 ATKLPAQATLTLTNN
+1159 TTKLPAQATLTLTNN

-1267 KANPYKIS
+1267 KANPYKVS

-1358 NGKIIERSDQ
+1358 NGKIIERSDK

-1502 GKNGINGKNG
+1502 GINGKNG

-1546 GDKGDPGKDGKDGIT
+1546 GDKGDPGKDGIT

-1580 VDPKTGEPDK
+1580 V
-1590 TKQPLKSEVTVKD
+1590 
-1603 GKDGRDGKS
+1603 
-1612 ITKAEIDKNGHLI
+1612 
-1625 VTIGEGADAKTVD
+1625 
-1638 AGPAK
+1638 
-1643 GADGKTPAIEVADLK
+1643 
-1658 DGDKVIGKKITVK
+1658 
-1671 VDGQADQVFEIKNGR
+1671 
-1686 DGKDGKDGIT
+1686 
-1696 YAPVVEKGKDGVT
+1696 
-1709 TIKFYPVDPK
+1709 
-1719 TGEPDKTKQPL
+1719 
-1730 KSEVTVKDGKDGRDG
+1730 
-1745 KSITKAE
+1745 
-1752 IDKNGHLIVTIGEGA
+1752 
-1767 DAKTVDAGPA
+1767 
-1777 KGADGKTPHIKVSDK
+1777 
-1792 VNGETT
+1792 
-1798 ITIDGYN
+1798 
-1805 DDGTAYRQE
+1805 
-1814 VKVSDGITYAPVATK
+1814 
-1829 GEDGVT
+1829 
-1835 TIKFYPVDPKTGKPD
+1835 
-1850 KTKQPVGSDVQ
+1850 
-1861 VKDGVNGKD
+1861 
-1870 GKSVTSAYVDAKTGH
+1870 
-1885 LMITIEGQANPIDAG
+1885 
-1900 LVKGLS
+1900 
-1906 AKVDIK
+1906 
-1912 RNEENTGV
+1912 
-1920 DITVTQEKWDNN
+1920 
-1932 GNLTKETTTN
+1932 
-1942 TVYDGVGPKIEV
+1942 
-1954 AEQGNSHIITITDQI
+1954 
-1969 RDREGIKEKPNAKPQ
+1969 
-1984 VIEVKDGK
+1984 
-1992 DGETPTIT
+1992 
-2000 KGEGKDENGHVFTT
+2000 
-2014 VTFTTSKG
+2014 
-2022 STTVVIPNGKDGRD
+2022 
-2036 GKDCQGTCGIC
+2036 
-2047 DNRDFKPVKFDAR
+2047 
-2060 YEDGADL
+2060 
-2067 GRIQL
+2067 
-2072 RFIPVELGDRP
+2072 
-2083 SNVTAAVKHTRSRR
+2083 
-2097 SLGDQEVANAGLLN
+2097 
-2111 LMATSV
+2111 
-2117 LVGSDREAVD
+2117 
-2127 YPAEDKTVQGPIA
+2127 
-2140 NTYKVEGL
+2140 
-2148 LDGMVFN
+2148 
-2155 PEDATITGKAKITDW
+2155 
-2170 KDGET
+2170 
-2175 KRRVPIRVTVYNS
+2175 
-2188 DGSTKVAESDIVVTR
+2188 
-2203 TITSKPSVQG
+2203 
-2213 TSTPDTSIPNPG
+2213 
-2225 KSMSYVG
+2225 
-2232 VVPGTR
+2232 
-2238 PYYTLKMI
+2238 
-2246 GRPLP
+2246 
-2251 KGIKFDSTTGTFT
+2251 
-2264 GTAKVD
+2264 
-2270 DWQDGEVSRIYPFV
+2270 
-2284 VTVVNCDGKQYKAED
+2284 
-2299 SITIYRKINP
+2299 
-2309 EPAPVP
+2309 
-2315 EPTPVPEPMPVPE
+2315 
-2328 PAPVPEPMPVPEPTP
+2328 
-2343 VPEPA
+2343 
-2348 PVPEKPV
+2348 
-2355 STDKT
+2355 
-2360 PTSGKEKLPQTGE
+2360 
-2373 TSDIASLVA
+2373 
-2382 ALCLAAGLVVLPK
+2382 
-2395 KKEQD
+2395 

>member
-195 EKKPYYNKIQQ
+195 DKTPYYNKIKQ

-223 ALKRET
+223 ALKKET
-229 NDYITSQYNNYHSNA
+229 SDYITLQYNNYHSNA
-244 ELNDSEN
+244 ELDDRQN

-310 DLEHNQT
+310 DLDHNQT

-340 WSKGKKPHSGQLID
+340 WSKGKPYSGQLID

-397 IIEDQNHPM
+397 IIEDQNHVM
-406 EVYRDGENSKS
+406 EVYRDGDKNHMS
-417 ITSTNMQG
+417 ITAANMQG
-425 VARIDDKAKQFTNMV
+425 LSRIDDKAQQLTNMV
-440 NEIAAQPDWR
+440 NQIAAQPDWG

-463 TGAVDPDWDKDATIN
+463 TGAVDPDWDVSAYSG

-541 SKQPEFTAKS
+541 SKQPEFNAKA
-551 PRAVGKSVRLVGD
+551 PRQVGKSVRLVGD

-617 IGTRSFESNTNHS
+617 MGTRSFESNTNHS
-630 LVKLIDTYV
+630 LVKLVDTYV

-666 ENLPAQQKSNHF
+666 ENLPEQQKSNRF
-678 SWLSNNKPIVYEL
+678 SWLSNNKPVVYEL

-701 AISQDAHRSISNIDL
+701 AISQDAHRSIANIDL

-737 GVIPGQMI
+737 GVTPGHMI

-750 GATGDFKAQT
+750 GVTGDFKAQT

-880 KDIKGLKVN
+880 KDIKGLKIS
-889 DQDQAIKAQSNK
+889 DQDQVIKAQSNK

-911 TISGPVSTSKQGTS
+911 TISGPVSTGKHGAS

-950 FDIEVREKAQNA
+950 FDIEVREKAQDA

-976 FSEFY
+976 FSEVY

-1082 VQKGLPKGAVV
+1082 VKKGLPKGAVV

-1099 AGQNAI
+1099 AGQHAI
-1105 GHATVDTNDQTSVKV
+1105 GHATVGKDDQTSVQV

-1159 ATKLPAQATLTLTNN
+1159 ATKLAAQATLTLTNN

-1239 PDGTQ
+1239 SDGTQ

-1267 KANPYKIS
+1267 KANPYKVS

-1358 NGKIIERSDQ
+1358 NGKIIERSDK

-1502 GKNGINGKNG
+1502 GINGKNG

-1546 GDKGDPGKDGKDGIT
+1546 GDKGDPGKDGIT

-1719 TGEPDKTKQPL
+1719 TGEPDKTKQP
-1730 KSEVTVKDGKDGRDG
+1730 
-1745 KSITKAE
+1745 
-1752 IDKNGHLIVTIGEGA
+1752 
-1767 DAKTVDAGPA
+1767 
-1777 KGADGKTPHIKVSDK
+1777 
-1792 VNGETT
+1792 
-1798 ITIDGYN
+1798 
-1805 DDGTAYRQE
+1805 
-1814 VKVSDGITYAPVATK
+1814 
-1829 GEDGVT
+1829 
-1835 TIKFYPVDPKTGKPD
+1835 
-1850 KTKQPVGSDVQ
+1850 VGSDVQ

-1870 GKSVTSAYVDAKTGH
+1870 GKSVTNAYVDANGH

-1969 RDREGIKEKPNAKPQ
+1969 RDREGIKDKPNAKPQ

-2072 RFIPVELGDRP
+2072 RFIPVELGDQP

-2097 SLGDQEVANAGLLN
+2097 SLGDQEVANSGLLN

-2127 YPAEDKTVQGPIA
+2127 SPAEDKTVQGPIA

-2309 EPAPVP
+2309 EPTPVP
-2315 EPTPVPEPMPVPE
+2315 EPAPVPEPMPVPE
-2328 PAPVPEPMPVPEPTP
+2328 PAPVPEPTQ
-2343 VPEPA
+2343 
-2348 PVPEKPV
+2348 VPEKPV